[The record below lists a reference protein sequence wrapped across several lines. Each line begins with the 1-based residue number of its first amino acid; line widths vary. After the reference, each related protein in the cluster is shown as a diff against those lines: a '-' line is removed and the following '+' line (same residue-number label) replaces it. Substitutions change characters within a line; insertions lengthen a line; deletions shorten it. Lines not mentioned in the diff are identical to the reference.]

1 MRYTTQLGAKNV
13 EVVFVQSQDEISE
26 MRAALVEGDIYGLD
40 VETTRLTDLF
50 QWDPEFRVRLVQI
63 ATLDTA
69 YVFDMSNDK
78 ASTEALRILQSDVQF
93 CSHTPMDVL
102 SVYTQFDIDLTSR
115 NFDTRMLAAMASP
128 DDSLGGNDLKTLTQK
143 YLGPELKN
151 AEAVLSREFKE
162 LYVANFIGK
171 PGDAKAKIDEY
182 GWANTPAANTKY
194 VTYAG
199 MDAIACRQLLD
210 LLLIETKA
218 PKQLLQKEFWLA
230 GEAVRA
236 QIRGMRLDYSAFD
249 ELHIEAES
257 ACSEAEK
264 LILERSGA
272 LARSPKLAVWL
283 EKHGADFSEFPKTP
297 KGSPSLTRSNLEIHE
312 ILGLNE
318 DTNSVVELLRNFKSH
333 QDALTKTAG
342 IKNATIGGQVHPRL
356 TTIGA
361 ITGRM
366 SSAAPN
372 FQNFSKAEP
381 RMRGLFIPKPN
392 YTFITADFDQIELR
406 VIAALAREQKMI
418 DVILSGG
425 DLHALTASEVGV
437 TRTVAKMTNFLIVYG
452 GGAKALAEKA
462 HIPYDEAKR
471 AVTTFREQYKG
482 IDTYAKKLAKR
493 LDFVRTV
500 TGRKLPVTTNSV
512 GDKRTYANVN
522 YVVQSSARDILVH
535 SWYRFVHEYNRAN
548 YIWFPIHDELV
559 LQVPNDEVE
568 LVKKEIEDCMTMNFM
583 GVPITASA
591 VVLLDDNGVSR
602 WMSSS
607 NATEI
612 AERRTGGVL
621 IA

>member
-1 MRYTTQLGAKNV
+1 
-13 EVVFVQSQDEISE
+13 
-26 MRAALVEGDIYGLD
+26 
-40 VETTRLTDLF
+40 
-50 QWDPEFRVRLVQI
+50 
-63 ATLDTA
+63 
-69 YVFDMSNDK
+69 
-78 ASTEALRILQSDVQF
+78 
-93 CSHTPMDVL
+93 
-102 SVYTQFDIDLTSR
+102 
-115 NFDTRMLAAMASP
+115 
-128 DDSLGGNDLKTLTQK
+128 
-143 YLGPELKN
+143 
-151 AEAVLSREFKE
+151 
-162 LYVANFIGK
+162 
-171 PGDAKAKIDEY
+171 
-182 GWANTPAANTKY
+182 
-194 VTYAG
+194 
-199 MDAIACRQLLD
+199 
-210 LLLIETKA
+210 
-218 PKQLLQKEFWLA
+218 
-230 GEAVRA
+230 
-236 QIRGMRLDYSAFD
+236 
-249 ELHIEAES
+249 
-257 ACSEAEK
+257 
-264 LILERSGA
+264 
-272 LARSPKLAVWL
+272 
-283 EKHGADFSEFPKTP
+283 
-297 KGSPSLTRSNLEIHE
+297 
-312 ILGLNE
+312 
-318 DTNSVVELLRNFKSH
+318 
-333 QDALTKTAG
+333 
-342 IKNATIGGQVHPRL
+342 
-356 TTIGA
+356 
-361 ITGRM
+361 
-366 SSAAPN
+366 
-372 FQNFSKAEP
+372 
-381 RMRGLFIPKPN
+381 MRGLFIPKPN

-535 SWYRFVHEYNRAN
+535 SWYRFVHEYNRSN

-559 LQVPNDEVE
+559 LQVPDDEVE
-568 LVKKEIEDCMTMNFM
+568 LVKQEIEDCMTMNFM